1 MAVEVQAGVYIYL
14 GHGNEAF
21 AHNPLHDLESLW
33 WVGLWILLCH
43 YHPDNLQDTAVQ
55 QHIEVVEKFGE
66 TLFDN
71 CAYSSGPSR
80 RRALT
85 GLDLL
90 RDTMPLVFPKAVQ
103 RLIFLLD
110 VFRAQLVTHYK
121 LYKPMAFQ
129 DRSFFTPD
137 LYSKFSDKFEETM
150 KVLKDDQTELW
161 LFTDIKDQIDYLN
174 GKK

>member
-1 MAVEVQAGVYIYL
+1 MQAGVYIYL
-14 GHGNEAF
+14 GDEAF

-43 YHPDNLQDTAVQ
+43 YHSGNLQNTVVQ
-55 QHIEVVEKFGE
+55 RHIKVVEKFGE
-66 TLFDN
+66 TLFN
-71 CAYSSGPSR
+71 NRANSPGLSR
-80 RRALT
+80 RCALT
-85 GLDLL
+85 GPDLL
-90 RDTMPLVFPKAVQ
+90 RDTKPRGFPKAVQ

-121 LYKPMAFQ
+121 LYEPMAFQ

-161 LFTDIKDQIDYLN
+161 PLDHIKDQIDYLN
-174 GKK
+174 RKK

>member
-1 MAVEVQAGVYIYL
+1 MAVEVQAGVYMTQVE
-14 GHGNEAF
+14 GVF
-21 AHNPLHDLESLW
+21 WHNPLHDIESLW
-33 WVGLWILLCH
+33 WVGLWFLLCH

-55 QHIEVVEKFGE
+55 QHIEVVKKFGE
-66 TLFDN
+66 TLFN
-71 CAYSSGPSR
+71 NRANSPGLSR
-80 RRALT
+80 RCALT
-85 GLDLL
+85 GPDLL
-90 RDTMPLVFPKAVQ
+90 RDTKPRGFPKAVQ

-110 VFRAQLVTHYK
+110 VYRAKLVTHYK
-121 LYKPMAFQ
+121 LYEPMAFQ

-161 LFTDIKDQIDYLN
+161 LFTDVKDQIDYLN